1 MGGAGGPLP
10 VQVLSTQAPVM
21 FIPFLQVYGLLDA
34 LVTDLL
40 VLAEELSPVKN
51 VEEAVHFCT

>member
-1 MGGAGGPLP
+1 M
-10 VQVLSTQAPVM
+10 QVLSTQAPVM

>member
-1 MGGAGGPLP
+1 
-10 VQVLSTQAPVM
+10 M